1 MLENPPKQNKW
12 IPPSTIWYTALL
24 SFSIFCLSILTG
36 FSLLLSI
43 CLWICMYVWD
53 SLAINICSYKYKRN
67 VEVLAP
73 TAGTIVLNLFIYWL
87 QGQNRGRGHRYH
99 AVCVCI
105 FVCLWMVCLHR
116 RMLSW
121 VNKWHIDIMIEFL
134 SGNAV
139 LPDVKSVCFPLI
151 SAKCSKWK

>member
-1 MLENPPKQNKW
+1 M
-12 IPPSTIWYTALL
+12 
-24 SFSIFCLSILTG
+24 
-36 FSLLLSI
+36 
-43 CLWICMYVWD
+43 
-53 SLAINICSYKYKRN
+53 AINICSYKYKRN

-105 FVCLWMVCLHR
+105 FVCLWTVCLHR

-121 VNKWHIDIMIEFL
+121 VNKWHIDSTIEFL

-139 LPDVKSVCFPLI
+139 LPDVKSVCFQSLQNVPNGNKFYTFCQVLLGLVKQRVINI
-151 SAKCSKWK
+151 STILSF